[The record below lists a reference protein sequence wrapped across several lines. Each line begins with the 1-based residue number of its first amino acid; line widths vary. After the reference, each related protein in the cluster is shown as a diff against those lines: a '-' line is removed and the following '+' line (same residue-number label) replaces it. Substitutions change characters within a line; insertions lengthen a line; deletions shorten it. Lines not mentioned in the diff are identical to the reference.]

1 MKQLGSLIIISN
13 LKKSSFN
20 KGTVANHAFW
30 LYISLLY
37 QIPSLNKIITKYFV
51 IILFKDGKWYYYN
64 VQFTKSL
71 FMSKPAKF
79 NRLKDCVVTNKNVIL
94 RVDINVPIVEKKIE
108 DDTRIKAVIPT
119 IEYLVKNNA
128 KVIIISHF
136 GRPEGKREDS
146 MSIKQLMPRL
156 QELLNST
163 KFYFVD
169 DCMGSKVKDAI
180 DKANFGEVVVLEN
193 LRFYKQETKNDQSFS
208 QELASLGN
216 LYVND
221 AFSCSHRS
229 HSSITGIPA
238 ILKSCAGFL
247 MEKELDNLT
256 NLLENAKKPM
266 MAVVGGAKVS
276 TKIDLINSLSKKAQ
290 TIVVAG
296 GMANSFLYAMGK
308 KVGNSLCEK
317 ELKNDALKILEN
329 VQKNNCKIILPV
341 DLVVS
346 KKFAKDAINRNI
358 TIDQIEDDDIILD
371 VGVATSQLLELELNN
386 HKTVLWNGPLGAFEI
401 KPFDKGTVNFAKS
414 IANLTK
420 KGLITSIAGGGD
432 VVSAINSCNL
442 FDEFSYIS
450 TAGGAFLEW
459 IEGKE
464 LPGVKALY

>member
-1 MKQLGSLIIISN
+1 M
-13 LKKSSFN
+13 LKL
-20 KGTVANHAFW
+20 T
-30 LYISLLY
+30 
-37 QIPSLNKIITKYFV
+37 
-51 IILFKDGKWYYYN
+51 
-64 VQFTKSL
+64 
-71 FMSKPAKF
+71 KF

-94 RVDINVPIVEKKIE
+94 RVDINVPIIEKRIE

-128 KVIIISHF
+128 KVIVISHF
-136 GRPEGKREDS
+136 GRPDGKRDES
-146 MSIKQLMPRL
+146 MSLKQLMPRL
-156 QELLNST
+156 QELLSLT
-163 KFYFVD
+163 KFHFVD
-169 DCMGSKVKDAI
+169 DCIGSKVKDVI
-180 DKANFGEVVVLEN
+180 NKANFGEVVVLEN
-193 LRFYKQETKNDQSFS
+193 LRFYKQETKNDHSFS
-208 QELASLGN
+208 QELSSLAN

-290 TIVVAG
+290 TIVVGG

-317 ELKNDALKILEN
+317 ELKDEALKILKN
-329 VQKNNCKIILPV
+329 VQKSNCKIILPI

-346 KKFAKDAINRNI
+346 KKFEKDAVSRNI
-358 TIDQIEDDDIILD
+358 TLDQIEADDIILD
-371 VGVATSQLLELELNN
+371 IGIKTSELLEKELNK
-386 HKTVLWNGPLGAFEI
+386 HQTVLWNGPLGAFEI
-401 KPFDKGTVNFAKS
+401 KPFNRGTVNFAKS
-414 IANLTK
+414 IAELTR
-420 KGLITSIAGGGD
+420 KGVLTSIAGGGD

-442 FDEFSYIS
+442 FNEFSYIS

-459 IEGKE
+459 LEGKE
-464 LPGVKALY
+464 LPGVKALYNQAI